1 MSASTLHMAVSSEMS
16 DIEQMRSDSS
26 LNFMLSIDEV
36 SWYFCFAIGYLG
48 SCLSIHRI
56 TASMMQSGINI
67 ISPDAVMG
75 ANLQS
80 FDTLR
85 KFYDV
90 IFRTLSLFGIGLN

>member
-1 MSASTLHMAVSSEMS
+1 
-16 DIEQMRSDSS
+16 
-26 LNFMLSIDEV
+26 
-36 SWYFCFAIGYLG
+36 
-48 SCLSIHRI
+48 
-56 TASMMQSGINI
+56 MMQSGINI